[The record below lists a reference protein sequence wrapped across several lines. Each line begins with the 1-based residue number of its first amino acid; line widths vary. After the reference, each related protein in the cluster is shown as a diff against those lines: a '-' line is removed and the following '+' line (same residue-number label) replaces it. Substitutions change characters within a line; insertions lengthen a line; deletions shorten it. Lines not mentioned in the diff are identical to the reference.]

1 MYRCDAWKT
10 IFSNGSDDT
19 RYGAHLLFCPAIPGR
34 ADTEAAAAVRSAAR
48 ALLAAAH
55 RPPLPAVRP
64 APRTPARK
72 PPELKKA
79 AFFGGARYVA
89 EGGETGFQFNPEIVA
104 MLNPRQRRLL
114 GEHPHYGYD

>member
-1 MYRCDAWKT
+1 M
-10 IFSNGSDDT
+10 
-19 RYGAHLLFCPAIPGR
+19 
-34 ADTEAAAAVRSAAR
+34 RSAAR

-64 APRTPARK
+64 APRTPARE
-72 PPELKKA
+72 PFELKKKKV
-79 AFFGGARYVA
+79 AFFRGARYVA